1 MRRLFIPALIASLL
15 ISCGG
20 GSSFAVTAEDTK
32 KVAASS
38 NEITGEVNYTYSDA
52 LTLKDEMDT
61 SYSMKAAGLGMLKE
75 FTVGDMVKVTIGNR
89 HIISTDMIS
98 FERTVFQKEE
108 FKVTIPVYLAFSPQG
123 GRSIKSSIFGI
134 GLVFYL
140 Y

>member
-1 MRRLFIPALIASLL
+1 MRRLFIPGLIASLL

-20 GSSFAVTAEDTK
+20 GSSFAVMAEDTK

-38 NEITGEVNYTYSDA
+38 NEITGEVNDTYSDT

-75 FTVGDMVKVTIGNR
+75 FKVGDTVKVTIGNR
-89 HIISTDMIS
+89 HITSTDMIS

-123 GRSIKSSIFGI
+123 SRSIKGSVLGI